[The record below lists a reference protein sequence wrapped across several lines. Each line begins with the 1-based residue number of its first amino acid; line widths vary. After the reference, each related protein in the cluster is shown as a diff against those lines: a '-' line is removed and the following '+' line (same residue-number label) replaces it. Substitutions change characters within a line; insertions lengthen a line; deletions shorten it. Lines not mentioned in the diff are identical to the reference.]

1 MRQLKGSFGTK
12 KLKFLIGTT
21 AVIVT
26 GIWYWIWQAPYRTLT
41 VFVDALYVGDTQKIY
56 ELMPAHEKG
65 KASVG
70 IELVERTYH
79 QFLKPLL
86 EQKYSREKIIHIQ
99 REKTAFT
106 RPREAL
112 FYIWFQGEKHPLVI
126 YLCLPSDRQGWRVPF
141 SYFVWLT
148 AKGIYGDPNPVM
160 RQLGYKKVATTD
172 GGFFWL
178 Q

>member
-99 REKTAFT
+99 REKAAFT

-126 YLCLPSDRQGWRVPF
+126 YLCLPSDRQGWRVLF
-141 SYFVWLT
+141 S
-148 AKGIYGDPNPVM
+148 
-160 RQLGYKKVATTD
+160 
-172 GGFFWL
+172 
-178 Q
+178 